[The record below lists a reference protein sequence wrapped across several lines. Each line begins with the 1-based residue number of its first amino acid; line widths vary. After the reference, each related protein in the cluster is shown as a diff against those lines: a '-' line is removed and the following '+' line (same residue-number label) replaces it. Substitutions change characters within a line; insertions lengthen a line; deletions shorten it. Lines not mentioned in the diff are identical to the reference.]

1 MSESL
6 TTPMEVSE
14 PIQTPI
20 TVNQDNN
27 TNEILGP
34 DSIVAYTTPYDNGPC
49 YKFFFSY
56 PFFISPNFNNCF
68 GYN

>member
-27 TNEILGP
+27 ANEILGP
-34 DSIVAYTTPYDNGPC
+34 DSTVTYTTP
-49 YKFFFSY
+49 
-56 PFFISPNFNNCF
+56 
-68 GYN
+68 